1 MQRRL
6 LLAAA
11 VASAL
16 LLAGCSSAPT
26 PTAAGTPTAAPA
38 AVELS
43 PTPTPTPT
51 GRGELVVAA
60 HGLEYTSG
68 GGTRR
73 AVFDNGA
80 DVVAL
85 LSDAA
90 HITPPTGKP
99 HTDIQTT
106 EFDFDGA
113 TVIVPDAGRT
123 WMLIDAGTING
134 IPVHTSEGITVGSTR
149 TQLKAAGAEDSWDE
163 NNDGVADY
171 LALEFVD
178 VPGTQSLVHEG
189 STGRD
194 YLEMHLRG
202 DVVVGM
208 QAPANDYS
216 DY

>member
-1 MQRRL
+1 MHQRL
-6 LLAAA
+6 ILAAA
-11 VASAL
+11 VASVL
-16 LLAGCSSAPT
+16 LLTGCSSART
-26 PTAAGTPTAAPA
+26 PVATGTPTTAPA

-43 PTPTPTPT
+43 PTPTPTS
-51 GRGELVVAA
+51 RGEFVVAT
-60 HGLEYTSG
+60 HGIEYTSG
-68 GGTRR
+68 AGTRT
-73 AVFDNGA
+73 AVFDDGA

-90 HITPPTGKP
+90 HITPPTGQP

-113 TVIVPDAGRT
+113 TVMVPKAGRT
-123 WMLIDAGTING
+123 WMFIDAGTING
-134 IPVHTSEGITVGSTR
+134 IPVHTRQGITVGSTR
-149 TQLKAAGAEDSWDE
+149 TQVKAAGAEDSWDE

-178 VPGTQSLVHEG
+178 VPGTQSLAHEG
-189 STGRD
+189 ATGRD

-202 DVVVGM
+202 DVVVQM